1 MPSYLGN
8 ALQKLPGP
16 VLITG
21 HTGFKGTWMT
31 LLLQHLGIPVIG
43 YSLKPEKD
51 SLYSRAKLNGQI
63 PEKFGDIRSY
73 KKLKNFITSHQPS
86 VIVHMA
92 AQPLVLESY
101 KIPLETFDVNV
112 MGTANVL
119 DISFNIKSVQ
129 AVLVVTT
136 DKVYKN
142 DNNAPGFI
150 ESDPLEGNDP
160 YSASKVGT
168 ESAVKAWQKI
178 SEVSGGPKVFSV
190 RAGNVI
196 GGGDYARNRLIPDL
210 VRSVLIKKEDI
221 VLRNSESTRPWQHVL
236 DPLVGYI
243 SALDLSLKGT
253 SESSYNFGPL
263 ETSLPVAKVAER
275 FIKLSKSNLQIRFEK
290 SVRIQEATSLN
301 LNIDKSRAILNWSCQ
316 WDQIRSVD
324 LSFNWWAKVLNQ
336 GMSSKEACLEDIRE
350 FLQEFESKIEIT

>member
-1 MPSYLGN
+1 MPTYLCN

-51 SLYSRAKLNGQI
+51 SLYSRAKQNGQI
-63 PEKFGDIRSY
+63 PEKFGDIRNY
-73 KKLKNFITSHQPS
+73 KKLNNFITSHQPS

-119 DISFNIKSVQ
+119 DISFKVKSVQ

-136 DKVYKN
+136 DKVYRN
-142 DNNAPGFI
+142 DNTDRAFI
-150 ESDPLEGNDP
+150 ESDPLEGHDP
-160 YSASKVGT
+160 YSASKVGA
-168 ESAVKAWQKI
+168 ESVVKAWQKI
-178 SEVSGGPKVFSV
+178 SEVSGGPKVLSV

-210 VRSVLIKKEDI
+210 VRSILIKKEDV
-221 VLRNSESTRPWQHVL
+221 VLRNSASTRPWQHVL
-236 DPLVGYI
+236 DPLVGYLA
-243 SALDLSLKGT
+243 ALDLSLKGT
-253 SESSYNFGPL
+253 FEFSYNFGPS
-263 ETSLPVAKVAER
+263 EKSLPVATVAER
-275 FIKLSKSNLQIRFEK
+275 FIKLSKSNLEIRIEK
-290 SVRIQEATSLN
+290 SDSIQEAMNIN
-301 LNIDKSRAILNWSCQ
+301 LNTNKSREVLNWNSQ
-316 WDQIRSVD
+316 WDQICSIE

-336 GMSSKEACLEDIRE
+336 EVSPKEACLEDIRK
-350 FLQEFESKIEIT
+350 FLQESESKVETT